1 MKCFEREQLFAYCHR
16 LLAAREEEQV
26 RAHVAECAACRAVV
40 KEYGK
45 LDTLL
50 DGWRPAEPSPWFDA
64 RVRAAIAAES
74 AKPYR
79 FRSPFSLGWVRW
91 LAPAL
96 GVVLVLTAAL
106 AVWRSRRSPE
116 RLVTPTVASLPA
128 SRAPQNGVA
137 PAPGPAPVPVPTPQM
152 ARPQPVETPRPV
164 TAAAKAGEDE
174 LGLYE
179 NLTVLEDYDLLAN
192 FDVLSELSRGEKKV
206 GN

>member
-1 MKCFEREQLFAYCHR
+1 MKCFEREQLFAYGHR

-26 RAHVAECAACRAVV
+26 RVHVSECGACRAVV

-64 RVRAAIAAES
+64 RVRAAIAAET

-79 FRSPFSLGWVRW
+79 SRSPFSLGWVRW

-96 GVVLVLTAAL
+96 GVVLVLAATL
-106 AVWRSRRSPE
+106 AVWWSRRSLE
-116 RLVTPTVASLPA
+116 RPVTQPVVSSPA
-128 SRAPQNGVA
+128 SRAPQNVVT
-137 PAPGPAPVPVPTPQM
+137 PAPVLVPAPTPQM
-152 ARPQPVETPRPV
+152 ARTQPVETPRPV
-164 TAAAKAGEDE
+164 TAAVKAGEDE

-192 FDVLSELSRGEKKV
+192 FDVLSELPRGEKKV